1 MDFPFDCRTSPPGRF
16 RLKSRRSVAAS
27 DTRLPLSPHCNP
39 LSALRGKVSLGVF
52 HNITHRF
59 YPLLQAWFQEAIS
72 PSAAATAGNASLLYP
87 RMSTQGRLRCTQHTI
102 LCTALQVLLLFR
114 TQSGL
119 RYNATG
125 RLSHNSRSP
134 RKSGRSV
141 YAITPRP
148 ITLTPSTH
156 PNLGEKSKHQGLHRY
171 AL

>member
-1 MDFPFDCRTSPPGRF
+1 MDFPFGCHSLPNGRF
-16 RLKSRRSVAAS
+16 RLKPCRSVAAS

-39 LSALRGKVSLGVF
+39 LSALWGKSAEVF
-52 HNITHRF
+52 STTSRVGSILFCRHGFKRQYRSQPRPRPETLRSSIPACPRKAGYTAHSTRFCAPHCRF
-59 YPLLQAWFQEAIS
+59 YSCFVRS
-72 PSAAATAGNASLLYP
+72 PGCDL
-87 RMSTQGRLRCTQHTI
+87 
-102 LCTALQVLLLFR
+102 
-114 TQSGL
+114 
-119 RYNATG
+119 NATG

-148 ITLTPSTH
+148 KALTPSTH